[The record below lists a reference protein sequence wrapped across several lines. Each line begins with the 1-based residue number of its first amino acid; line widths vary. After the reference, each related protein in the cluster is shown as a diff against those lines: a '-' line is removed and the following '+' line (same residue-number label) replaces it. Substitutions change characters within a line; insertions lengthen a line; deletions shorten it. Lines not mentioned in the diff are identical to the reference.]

1 MAMHGPRFRMADAI
15 VGTTP
20 RTGAYG
26 AKGKPR

>member
-1 MAMHGPRFRMADAI
+1 MAAHGRRFRMIDAI

-26 AKGKPR
+26 AKGNPR